1 MGKRAKRKQAATM
14 NQMNQQVQQQV
25 TDFSQRQEVAQQA
38 VDVQRAQFEDF
49 QFQNPFAGVQNPY
62 AGLQRS
68 FENVYEDL
76 TVDTRAAEFAAQQ
89 GEQQRANILQGL
101 RGAAGTSGVAGLA
114 QTLANQG
121 VLQSQQI
128 SATIG
133 QQEAA
138 NQRLAARGAAQVQQM
153 EASREQQIAQG
164 AFQADVMRR
173 QGEAAIQQAEF
184 GRESTLLGMDY
195 GLLAGANQAEQQ
207 AMANQ
212 MSAMGMKAD
221 MYGQQAANNPFSQ
234 ILGVA
239 GTVAGAYAGSATG
252 SAAIGAFFKS
262 DRRLKKNINKIGKSL
277 SGLNIYSFEYKN
289 PIHGNGLFQ
298 GVMSD
303 EIPQEAVVNNGRY
316 DMVNYNM
323 LDVEFKQ
330 I

>member
-1 MGKRAKRKQAATM
+1 MGKKAKRRQRQAM
-14 NQMNQQVQQQV
+14 NQMNQQVEQQV
-25 TDFSQRQEVAQQA
+25 QDFSQRQEEAQQM
-38 VDVQRAQFEDF
+38 VDAQRARFEAF
-49 QFQNPFAGVQNPY
+49 EFENPFAGVQNPY

-121 VLQSQQI
+121 ILQSQQI

-138 NQRLAARGAAQVQQM
+138 NQRLAAQGAAQVQQM
-153 EASREQQIAQG
+153 EAAREQQIAQG

-173 QGEAAIQQAEF
+173 EGEAALQQAEF
-184 GRESTLLGMDY
+184 GREGTLLGMDY

-212 MSAMGMKAD
+212 MSAKGMEVD

-234 ILGVA
+234 ILNVA
-239 GTVAGAYAGSATG
+239 GNVAAGWATG
-252 SAAIGAFFKS
+252 GFKLPS
-262 DRRLKKNINKIGKSL
+262 
-277 SGLNIYSFEYKN
+277 
-289 PIHGNGLFQ
+289 
-298 GVMSD
+298 
-303 EIPQEAVVNNGRY
+303 
-316 DMVNYNM
+316 
-323 LDVEFKQ
+323 
-330 I
+330 